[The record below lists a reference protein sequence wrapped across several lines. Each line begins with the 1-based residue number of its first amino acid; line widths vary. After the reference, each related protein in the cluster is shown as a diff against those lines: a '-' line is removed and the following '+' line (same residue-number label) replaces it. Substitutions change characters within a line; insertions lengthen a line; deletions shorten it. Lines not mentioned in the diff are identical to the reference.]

1 MINTDKNLFLNRA
14 NNITVVTSGN
24 GSTGKT
30 WFSLSLAH
38 ALNLSGR
45 QVLALDAD
53 NGLSNYDFQITHRAG
68 YYLNDVVDNS
78 CTLNQAVNGVRKKF
92 DVITAK
98 AGSDLL
104 ENMPVGRLQILGED
118 LNTLAKRYDNV
129 ILDVSATDKVLHNL
143 IPDGSNILLLCN
155 SNPSNLV
162 NTYKFLQNE
171 VKSLIY
177 NKLQIVVNYANSP
190 EDGIQTY
197 NTLQKACK
205 KYIDYTPELLGIIR
219 NDPCVRETISKHT
232 LFLSEYAQSS
242 AASDVMDIAA
252 KLVDKGNTN
261 DA

>member
-38 ALNLSGR
+38 ALNLLGH

-53 NGLSNYDFQITHRAG
+53 NGLLNSDFQITHRAG
-68 YYLNDVVDNS
+68 FYLNDVVNNS
-78 CTLNQAVNGVRKKF
+78 CTLNQAVNSVRKKF
-92 DVITAK
+92 DIITAK

-104 ENMPVGRLQILGED
+104 ENMPIGRLQILGDD
-118 LNTLAKRYDNV
+118 LNALAKRYDNV

-155 SNPSNLV
+155 SNPSSLV
-162 NTYKFLQNE
+162 NTYKFLQKE
-171 VKSLIY
+171 VKSLVY

-190 EDGIQTY
+190 EDGRQTY

-205 KYIDYTPELLGIIR
+205 RYIDYIPELLGIVR
-219 NDPCVRETISKHT
+219 NDACVREAISKHT
-232 LFLSEYAQSS
+232 LFLSEYNQSP
-242 AASDVMDIAA
+242 AACDLMDIAA
-252 KLVDKGNTN
+252 KLVDKGGEN
-261 DA
+261 DG